1 MSTFPRT
8 PSAQPGPRGRRLAAI
23 MALATFAVGA
33 LAACSSDDDAP
44 IAPPASGTGRMT
56 IGIAIDEPGL
66 GFKNGSTYSGFDVDT
81 ATYIAAKLGVPA
93 GNITW
98 KEAKPAQRETFLE
111 DGSVDLVVSTYS
123 ITDERKQK
131 VDFAGPYFV
140 AHQDL
145 LVRRNDQTI
154 TGPQTLDRK
163 ILCSV
168 TGTTSAAYVK
178 KEYAGRITLREE
190 PRYSDCVNAL
200 VAGDVDAVTTDDLIL
215 AGYASQEQYKGI
227 LRLVGKGFTDE
238 TYGVGVKKGDSELV
252 SKVNAALKEYV
263 SDGSWKR
270 ALDRNVGDSGYK
282 LPGPPAVTG

>member
-1 MSTFPRT
+1 MSTSVQTTRT
-8 PSAQPGPRGRRLAAI
+8 CRTRR
-23 MALATFAVGA
+23 FAVAAAVAA
-33 LAACSSDDDAP
+33 LGVGGLTACSSDDDTP
-44 IAPPASGTGRMT
+44 IVPSVSGTGTIT
-56 IGIAIDEPGL
+56 IGISIDEPGL

-93 GNITW
+93 ANITW
-98 KEAKPAQRETFLE
+98 KEANPAQRETLLE

-123 ITDERKQK
+123 ITDERKQA

-145 LVRRNDQTI
+145 LIRRNDETI
-154 TGPQTLDRK
+154 TGPETLDRK

-178 KEYAGRITLREE
+178 KEYAGKITLQEK
-190 PRYSDCVNAL
+190 PRFSDCVNAL

-238 TYGVGVKKGDSELV
+238 TYGVGVKKGDSELM
-252 SKVNAALKEYV
+252 SKVNAALKDYV
-263 SDGSWKR
+263 SDGSWKKS
-270 ALDRNVGDSGYK
+270 LDRNVGDSGYK
-282 LPGPPAVTG
+282 IPSPPTVGG

>member
-1 MSTFPRT
+1 MSTTVQTTRT
-8 PSAQPGPRGRRLAAI
+8 RR
-23 MALATFAVGA
+23 TRRFAVAAAVAA
-33 LAACSSDDDAP
+33 LGVSGLTACSSDDDAP
-44 IAPPASGTGRMT
+44 IAPSVSGTGTIT
-56 IGIAIDEPGL
+56 IGISIDEPGL

-93 GNITW
+93 VNITW
-98 KEAKPAQRETFLE
+98 KEANPAQRETLLE
-111 DGSVDLVVSTYS
+111 DGTVDLVVSTYS
-123 ITDERKQK
+123 ITEERKQT

-145 LVRRNDQTI
+145 LIRRNDETI
-154 TGPQTLDRK
+154 TGPETLDRK

-178 KEYAGRITLREE
+178 REYAGKITLQEK
-190 PRYSDCVNAL
+190 PRFSDCVNAL

-238 TYGVGVKKGDSELV
+238 TYGVGVKKGDSELM
-252 SKVNAALKEYV
+252 SKINAALKDYV
-263 SDGSWKR
+263 SDGSWKKS
-270 ALDRNVGDSGYK
+270 LDRNVGDSGYK
-282 LPGPPAVTG
+282 IPSPPTVGG